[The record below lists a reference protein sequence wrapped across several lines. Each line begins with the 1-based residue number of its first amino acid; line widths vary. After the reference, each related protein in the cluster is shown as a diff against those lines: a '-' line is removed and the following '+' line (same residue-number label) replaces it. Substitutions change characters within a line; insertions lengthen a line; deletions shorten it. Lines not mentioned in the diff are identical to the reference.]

1 MDDRHNV
8 RVSTFTELQ
17 LADGTAI
24 RFELAPAQGAL
35 SGAEPVDSRAA
46 DPANELPDGMG
57 QSVPVARGGQTVSA
71 FAVET
76 LRRTLQPLGT
86 LLQEVH
92 DAVLASEHPPQ
103 EVNVSFGIQVGHD
116 LKLGIV
122 GGNGQAHITVSA
134 TWQPAA
140 PRT

>member
-1 MDDRHNV
+1 M
-8 RVSTFTELQ
+8 STFSELQ
-17 LADGTAI
+17 LADGTVI
-24 RFELAPAQGAL
+24 RFELAPAQGAP
-35 SGAEPVDSRAA
+35 SDAERAA
-46 DPANELPDGMG
+46 DPADELPDGMG

-92 DAVLASEHPPQ
+92 DAVLTSERPPQ

-140 PRT
+140 PVA